1 MNILI
6 ASLIVFMLPTH
17 PPDLFSVTGPSSAE
31 IKIVPIGF
39 NNGAVLFKT
48 YRYINRSGAHRFM
61 RTEFGWLVVSA
72 DGIWEEVPHI
82 ILDPDK
88 KNSREDLLLKRFSR
102 YQNEFDKGFNWSFP
116 PKSVRPLLE
125 KYGFTSSQ
133 KISRN
138 EGKGMVTWTPTRVC
152 KMGKCERGA
161 IVQRSLRG
169 LRNVRRRGKS
179 IRCSFY
185 YAGVALF
192 KNYQKLSESG
202 DDIKERGA
210 HFFIRSDYGPEVV
223 NIEMFEIDAISII
236 R

>member
-1 MNILI
+1 MNILL
-6 ASLIVFMLPTH
+6 ASLIVVMLPTH
-17 PPDLFSVTGPSSAE
+17 HPDLFSVTGPSSAE
-31 IKIVPIGF
+31 IKIVPIAF

-88 KNSREDLLLKRFSR
+88 KNSQEHILLERFSR
-102 YQNEFDKGFNWSFP
+102 YQNEFDKGFNWSSP

-133 KISRN
+133 RIGRN
-138 EGKGMVTWTPTRVC
+138 EGKGMITWTPKRVC
-152 KMGKCERGA
+152 KIGKCERGA
-161 IVQRSLRG
+161 IVQRSLHK
-169 LRNVRRRGKS
+169 LRNVRGKGKS
-179 IRCSFY
+179 IKCSFY

-192 KNYQKLSESG
+192 KNYQRFSESG
-202 DDIKERGA
+202 PEIEERGA
-210 HFFIRSDYGPEVV
+210 YFFIRSDYRPEVV